1 MANSNPSPVR
11 TKSGKISCPRC
22 ETELASSRS
31 VFFINDEYVGKFE
44 SLECPICHYYVL
56 TANGYDEAIATAEE
70 LGLIGPQEDKSAE
83 VRIKGRDV
91 IEEKTTINNAG
102 K

>member
-1 MANSNPSPVR
+1 M
-11 TKSGKISCPRC
+11 
-22 ETELASSRS
+22 
-31 VFFINDEYVGKFE
+31 
-44 SLECPICHYYVL
+44 L

-70 LGLIGPQEDKSAE
+70 FGFIGPQEDKLAE